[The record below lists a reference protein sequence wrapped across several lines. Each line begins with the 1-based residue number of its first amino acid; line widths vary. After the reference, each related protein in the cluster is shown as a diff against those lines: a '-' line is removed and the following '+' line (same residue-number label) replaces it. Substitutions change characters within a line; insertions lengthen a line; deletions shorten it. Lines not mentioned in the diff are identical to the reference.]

1 MPKWNE
7 FVPEEIEY
15 DFENDE
21 LHGHY
26 VTIEEAVQCFRN
38 RYSVQRNKRFRDRY
52 KLHGMTDSGRKLTV
66 IFQLKRYC
74 VVRIITGWE
83 A

>member
-7 FVPEEIEY
+7 FVPDEIEY
-15 DFENDE
+15 DFKNNE

-26 VTIEEAVQCFRN
+26 VTIDEAVECFHN
-38 RYSVQRNKRFRDRY
+38 RYSVRRNKRFRDRY
-52 KLHGMTDSGRKLTV
+52 KLHGITDGGRKLTV
-66 IFQLKRYC
+66 IFQLKRRG
-74 VVRIITGWE
+74 VVRIIIGWE

>member
-15 DFENDE
+15 DFESDK
-21 LHGHY
+21 LHDHY
-26 VTIEEAVQCFRN
+26 VTIDEAVQCFGN
-38 RYSVQRNKRFRDRY
+38 RYTVQRNKRFWDRY
-52 KLHGMTDSGRKLTV
+52 KLNGITDGGRKLTV
-66 IFQLKRYC
+66 IFQLKRLG